1 MVNPKDQYVTK
12 PAETEEN
19 MLPAVLSAKLVIIIP
34 EKFLGH
40 PILHQYLQEISQVVT
55 IYSRENKKIVYPEFQ

>member
-1 MVNPKDQYVTK
+1 MVNPKDQYVTE

-19 MLPAVLSAKLVIIIP
+19 MLPALLSAKLVIII
-34 EKFLGH
+34 GH
-40 PILHQYLQEISQVVT
+40 PILHQYLQEISPVVT